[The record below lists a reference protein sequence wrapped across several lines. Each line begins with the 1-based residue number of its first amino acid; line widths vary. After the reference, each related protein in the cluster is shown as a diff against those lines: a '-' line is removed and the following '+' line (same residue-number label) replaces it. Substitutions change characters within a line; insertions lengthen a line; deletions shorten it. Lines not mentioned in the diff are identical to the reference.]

1 MPKRK
6 LKENKKSKNSKS
18 KNFGKILF
26 YIVLVLLFLYL
37 LYFLFVVFSI
47 KSKDITEEFNTR
59 KDILSERADELKK
72 TLIIIEDGSGDKK
85 KITDVYVYFENAD
98 KKAEILIYIPSTL
111 YYAGLEEKFG
121 NEIPISS
128 FRYAGDFL
136 EKGRGVEYAIWQ
148 INQLLGF
155 KCDKYIFFSAE
166 SIDAMG
172 IKIEKSDIHNIE
184 LFNKKMNILGLIA
197 DVRKLSR
204 IDGKIYSNIP
214 FFDVKLEIESATKG
228 HKKYIREIFNLG
240 DSKFHSKSNLV
251 TGEEI
256 SVLKTIEFDTQ
267 LRTFLEK
274 VVDRGLENE
283 RVRIEVYN
291 GSELTGVASSL
302 GRKIV
307 NTCCDVVRYGNA
319 PDLLE
324 KTKIYLANSEKFPKA
339 FDVVKDI
346 LPVEFE
352 VVEGRPDFM
361 TTGDIVIILGGDI
374 KRMYIF

>member
-1 MPKRK
+1 MPRRK
-6 LKENKKSKNSKS
+6 LKENKKSKKTHG
-18 KNFGKILF
+18 KNVGKILL
-26 YIVLVLLFLYL
+26 YIFLVILFLYL

-47 KSKDITEEFNTR
+47 KSKDITEEFNTK

-72 TLIIIEDGSGDKK
+72 TLIIIEKGSGDKK
-85 KITDVYVYFENAD
+85 KITDVYVYFENSD
-98 KKAEILIYIPSTL
+98 KKAELLIYIPSTL

-155 KCDKYIFFSAE
+155 KSDKYIYFSAE
-166 SIDAMG
+166 SIEAMD
-172 IKIEKSDIHNIE
+172 IQIEKSDFSNIE
-184 LFNKKMNILGLIA
+184 LINGNMNILKMISNA
-197 DVRKLSR
+197 RNLSEL
-204 IDGKIYSNIP
+204 DGKIYSNIP
-214 FFDVKLEIESATKG
+214 FFDIKLEIESASKG
-228 HKKYIREIFNLG
+228 HKKFVREILDLE
-240 DSKFHSKSNLV
+240 DSKFHSKSSLV

-256 SVLKTIEFDTQ
+256 NVLNTPEFDSQ
-267 LRTFLEK
+267 LRAYLAK
-274 VVDRGLENE
+274 VVDRELENE

-302 GRKIV
+302 GRKVV

-324 KTKIYLANSEKFPKA
+324 KTKVYLSDSKKFLKA

-352 VVEGRPDFM
+352 VVEGRPEFM
-361 TTGDIVIILGGDI
+361 TTGDIVIILGADI

>member
-6 LKENKKSKNSKS
+6 LKENKKSKKTHS
-18 KNFGKILF
+18 KNVGRILL
-26 YIVLVLLFLYL
+26 YILLGLLFLYF

-47 KSKDITEEFNTR
+47 KSKDITEEFNTK

-72 TLIIIEDGSGDKK
+72 TLIIIEEGSGDKK
-85 KITDVYVYFENAD
+85 KITDVYVYFENSD